1 MRKKMMGGGMMRKPF
16 STGSTPTTPKEKKF
30 AALAPPKDVMNFS
43 DKIAGAKK
51 TKSTKRKQV
60 MGGGSIKRRELKGGG
75 GLYANIKAKQDR
87 IADGSGE
94 TMRKVGDKGAPTAQN
109 FKDAAKTAKP
119 VKTV

>member
-1 MRKKMMGGGMMRKPF
+1 MMGGGMMRKPF
-16 STGSTPTTPKEKKF
+16 SIGSTPTTPKEKQF
-30 AALAPPKDVMNFS
+30 AALAPPKNVMNFS

-75 GLYANIKAKQDR
+75 GLYANIHAKRER
-87 IADGSGE
+87 IKEGSGE
-94 TMRKVGDKGAPTAQN
+94 TMAKVGAKGAPTAQN